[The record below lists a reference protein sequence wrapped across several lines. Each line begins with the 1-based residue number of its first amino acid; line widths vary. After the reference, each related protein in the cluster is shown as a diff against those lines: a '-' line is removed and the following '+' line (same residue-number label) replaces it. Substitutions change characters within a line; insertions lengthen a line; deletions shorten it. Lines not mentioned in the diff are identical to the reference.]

1 MPEPFVA
8 PVLAVVGHPN
18 KGKSSLVATLA
29 QDDSVGIGADPG
41 TTVHARGYP
50 MRIDGQLLY
59 TLVDTPG
66 FQRARQVLATL
77 EERAREA
84 GASAADHARIVDEFV
99 KDPDSQRRF
108 PDEIELLRPIVEGA
122 GILYVV
128 DGGVPYGPE
137 YEAEMAILRWTGA
150 PSMAIINPIA
160 RDDYVEAWHAA
171 LAQFFRVV
179 RVIDAVEADFATR
192 RQLLLAFAE
201 LEASWR
207 RPIVAAVEAL
217 DAARTAQRRE
227 AAREIA
233 ELLVDSLSLI
243 VEERVAP
250 EEDPKQYQES
260 LEKRYKKELERRET
274 QHRQSVQ
281 SIYEHHVLEA
291 NADALVLLEQDLFS
305 EGTWLT
311 FGLRR
316 RDLVTAGAASGAATG
331 VVVDAALHGA
341 SLLLGMATGAAVGGL
356 LGWLGAG
363 KLAEVRVIDRPLGGK
378 LARFGPSKNLNF
390 PFVLL
395 GRARYH
401 WALIARRSHA
411 MRTSIVVDTE
421 GAVSLPLE
429 AETRKRLERSFS
441 TLRRPGLS
449 AAARIE
455 ATDVLSRMIEEL
467 LGMDE
472 TRVRPEEAALLPDQ
486 RS

>member
-1 MPEPFVA
+1 MSETFAA

-29 QDDSVGIGADPG
+29 QDDSVAIGADPG
-41 TTVHARGYP
+41 TTLHAREYP

-66 FQRARQVLATL
+66 FQRARQVLAGL
-77 EERAREA
+77 EERARAA
-84 GASAADHARIVDEFV
+84 GASAADHARIVEEFV
-99 KDPDSQRRF
+99 RDPDSARRF
-108 PDEIELLRPIVEGA
+108 PDECELLRPIVEGA

-128 DGGVPYGPE
+128 DGGVPYGAE
-137 YEAEMAILRWTGA
+137 YEAEMAILRWTGV

-160 RDDYVEAWHAA
+160 SDDHVESWRAA

-179 RVIDAVEADFATR
+179 RVIDAVEADFETR
-192 RQLLLAFAE
+192 KQLLLAFAE
-201 LEASWR
+201 LETSWR
-207 RPIVAAVEAL
+207 RPVAAAVEAL
-217 DAARTAQRRE
+217 DAARDAQRHE

-233 ELLVDSLSLI
+233 EFLADSLALT

-250 EEDPKQYQES
+250 DEDPTQYRDA
-260 LEKRYKKELERRET
+260 LEKRYKAELERREAR
-274 QHRQSVQ
+274 HRQAVQ
-281 SIYEHHVLEA
+281 SVYQHHVLEA
-291 NADALVLLEQDLFS
+291 NADALVLLDQDLFS

-331 VVVDAALHGA
+331 AVVDVALHGA
-341 SLLLGMATGAAVGGL
+341 SLLLGVATGAAVGGL

-363 KLAEVRVIDRPLGGK
+363 KLAELKVIDRPLGGK

-401 WALIARRSHA
+401 WTLIAKRTHA
-411 MRTSIVVDTE
+411 MRTSVEVDSE
-421 GAVSLPLE
+421 GAVALPLD
-429 AETRKRLERSFS
+429 ADLRKRTEKSFAY
-441 TLRRPGLS
+441 LRKPGLS
-449 AAARIE
+449 AAARVE
-455 ATDVLSRMIEEL
+455 ATDALSATIEDL
-467 LGMDE
+467 LVQDE
-472 TRVRPEEAALLPDQ
+472 ARASSAVETVCAVSRG
-486 RS
+486 

>member
-1 MPEPFVA
+1 MPEAFVA

-29 QDDSVGIGADPG
+29 QDDSVAIGADPG
-41 TTVHARGYP
+41 TTLHARDYP
-50 MRIDGQLLY
+50 MRLDGQLLY

-66 FQRARQVLATL
+66 FQRARKVFAVL

-84 GASAADHARIVDEFV
+84 DASAADHARIVDEFV
-99 KDPDSQRRF
+99 KDPDSARRF
-108 PDEIELLRPIVEGA
+108 PDECELLRPIVEGA

-160 RDDYVEAWHAA
+160 RDDYVEAWRSA

-227 AAREIA
+227 SAREIA
-233 ELLVDSLSLI
+233 ELLADSLSLI
-243 VEERVAP
+243 VEDRVAP
-250 EEDPKQYQES
+250 DEDPKRYRDA
-260 LEKRYKKELERRET
+260 LEMRYKKELERRET
-274 QHRQSVQ
+274 QHRHSVQ
-281 SIYEHHVLEA
+281 SIYAHHALEA
-291 NADALVLLEQDLFS
+291 NAAAMVFLEQDLFS

-363 KLAEVRVIDRPLGGK
+363 KLADVRIIDRPLGGK
-378 LARFGPSKNLNF
+378 LARFGPSKNPNF

-395 GRARYH
+395 GRARYY
-401 WALIARRSHA
+401 WGLIARRTHA
-411 MRTSIVVDTE
+411 MRTSVDVDTE
-421 GAVSLPLE
+421 GAVALPLE
-429 AETRKRLERSFS
+429 AEIRKRLEKSFS

-449 AAARIE
+449 AAGRIE
-455 ATDVLSRMIEEL
+455 ATDAVSAMIEEL
-467 LGMDE
+467 LDTDE
-472 TRVRPEEAALLPDQ
+472 TRVRPQEEAFRSDQ
-486 RS
+486 LA